1 MPKASRIVKKE
12 PTLILGIESS
22 ADDTCAAVVQDG
34 KTILSNIRSSQEIHN
49 LYGGIVPEVASR
61 KHIEAIA
68 FIVQKA
74 LDEAHLTFDD
84 IDKIAVTVNPG
95 LKPAL
100 LVGQSYAQGLAFSQ
114 NKPLIEVNHLF
125 GHVYANFLQYKDQ
138 HTELPTFPL
147 ITLLVSGG
155 HTQIILSTSPTNQ
168 KVLGETLDDAAG
180 EAFDKVA
187 RMLGLGYPGGPII
200 DTLAKEGF
208 EDAIQFPRP
217 MMHEDNSNFSFSGL
231 KTAVKNYVDKNVAYK
246 SENKEIDEFMRENS
260 TKDIVASFQEA
271 VVDVLVAKTIVEARD
286 LDVSSIALAGGVAAN
301 SRLRDLMGRACHEN
315 NFRLYYPSIEL
326 CMDNAAMIAGAAY
339 HL

>member
-1 MPKASRIVKKE
+1 MPKASRIVKKQ

-22 ADDTCAAVVQDG
+22 ADDTCAAVVRDG

-61 KHIEAIA
+61 KHIEAISYV
-68 FIVQKA
+68 VQKA
-74 LDEAHLTFDD
+74 LDEAGVELED

-100 LVGQSYAQGLAFSQ
+100 LVGQTYAQGLAFSQ
-114 NKPLIEVNHLF
+114 EKPLIEVNHLF
-125 GHVYANFLQYKDQ
+125 GHVYANFLQYKDKVS
-138 HTELPTFPL
+138 ELPSFPL

-155 HTQIILSTSPTNQ
+155 HTQIILSTSQTIQ
-168 KVLGETLDDAAG
+168 KIIGETHDDAAG

-200 DTLAKEGF
+200 DTLAKEGI
-208 EDAIQFPRP
+208 EDAIAFPRP
-217 MMHEDNSNFSFSGL
+217 MLHEDNHDFSFSGL
-231 KTAVKNYVDKNVAYK
+231 KTSVKNYVEKNVVFK
-246 SENKEIDEFMRENS
+246 SENEKLDATLRDIS

-271 VVDVLVAKTIVEARD
+271 VVEVLVEKTIKAAKEINIEN
-286 LDVSSIALAGGVAAN
+286 IAIAGGVAAN
-301 SRLRDLMGRACHEN
+301 SRLRDLMGRACLEN
-315 NFRLYYPSIEL
+315 GFSLYYPSLEL